1 MLDKERRISLK
12 MLGPEAHSEV
22 NVVYSSPLIRIRRGS
37 ERLLSYLNNLRV
49 GCSQFYRRL
58 VSACPSKWIAAN
70 GKVSMSVGSNI
81 TGNNF

>member
-1 MLDKERRISLK
+1 

-22 NVVYSSPLIRIRRGS
+22 NVVYSSPLIRIRWGVGALIIVF
-37 ERLLSYLNNLRV
+37 EQPTGRLFAVLQKTLNT
-49 GCSQFYRRL
+49 
-58 VSACPSKWIAAN
+58 CPSKWVAAN